1 VQGNPRCRSQQCL
14 VRQEA
19 SWAAEWGGA
28 SSELRGP
35 NQLHRGVAQGDAFM
49 CGSRPQTGACSSYL
63 KQVAPPHKPPLDEV
77 KPLQVGRTI

>member
-1 VQGNPRCRSQQCL
+1 MQGNRRCRSQQCL

-28 SSELRGP
+28 SSELRGS

-63 KQVAPPHKPPLDEV
+63 KEFAPPNKLPLEKFKPPQL
-77 KPLQVGRTI
+77 GRII